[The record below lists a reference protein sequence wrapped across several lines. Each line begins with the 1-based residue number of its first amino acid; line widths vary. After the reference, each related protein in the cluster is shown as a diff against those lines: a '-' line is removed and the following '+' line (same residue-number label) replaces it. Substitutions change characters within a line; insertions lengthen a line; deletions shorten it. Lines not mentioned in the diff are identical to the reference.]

1 MAKERK
7 RRETSIVNTLV
18 TRITKQVASV
28 ILIVL
33 VVAVVMTWT
42 QGTKDK
48 ETELTW
54 ESKAA
59 AYQLSDFFD
68 PYITMVEQ
76 MAVNSDV
83 QHVLKNTK
91 IGDSIVEAKKYKS
104 VYKTMSDIQHLEEDN
119 ILAVWI
125 GDIDANVL
133 TQSDGFTSGEDFEI
147 TERAWYQCV
156 QLKETMLTEPYVDAS
171 TGHLI
176 LSTATPIYDTN
187 GTTIIG
193 VAGLDI
199 ALDHVNEV
207 LSTYKIGN
215 TGYICL
221 FSKAGAVV
229 YHPNSEKTLLSAK
242 ESGYSDNAVD
252 LIINQKEE
260 FIRYR
265 EDGSLRY
272 GYVAEIGKTGYMV
285 ISGLNAVEYFNAVFI
300 TAVTL
305 VVLNSIGLIVNYL
318 GTKTLAKKI
327 SAPIVHLD
335 KTAQKLA
342 AGDLDVEIAIETED
356 EIGQLAKSLGKT
368 VDRLKEYIVYIEEIS
383 YALGEMANGNL
394 QVELKQDYVG
404 EFRILKEGITNIV
417 ESMTAVLTNIKQSA
431 GKVSTGADDLANVS
445 QALAESTT
453 NQAAAVEEL
462 TATSETVVEQVEANR
477 IGAEKCAKGTEYVNT
492 MMVANQEKM
501 QKMTEAMDKINET
514 SNKVVGII
522 QTIEEI
528 ADQTNLLS
536 LNASI
541 EAARAGEAGRGFA
554 VVAGEIGKLADE
566 SSKAANN
573 TRDLISVSIEEIKK
587 GNLIVKEV
595 KTSLQ
600 QVVDAVQG
608 LNVITTESAK
618 NAVLQAEHMKQIS
631 LGIEDISQGI
641 QDNSEMAQ
649 QNSMTSEELASQ
661 ATVLNELVQQFR
673 LKD

>member
-7 RRETSIVNTLV
+7 RKETSIVNTLV

-33 VVAVVMTWT
+33 VVAVVMTWK
-42 QGTKDK
+42 QGTENKV
-48 ETELTW
+48 TELTW

-76 MAVNSDV
+76 MAVNSDI
-83 QHVLKNTK
+83 QHVLRNTK
-91 IGDSIVEAKKYKS
+91 SGDSIAEAKKYKS
-104 VYKTMSDIQHLEEDN
+104 ASKTLRDIQKLEEDN
-119 ILAVWI
+119 ILTVWI

-133 TQSDGFTSGEDFEI
+133 VQSDGFVSDEDFEI
-147 TERAWYQCV
+147 TERVWYQAV
-156 QLKETMLTEPYVDAS
+156 QLNQTMLTEPYTDFN
-171 TGHLI
+171 TGHLV
-176 LSTATPIYDTN
+176 LSAATPIYDKD

-207 LSTYKIGN
+207 LSSYKIGK
-215 TGYICL
+215 TGYIGL

-242 ESGYSDNAVD
+242 EAGYSDNAVD
-252 LIINQKEE
+252 LIINEKEE

-272 GYVAEIGKTGYMV
+272 GYVTEIGKTGYMV
-285 ISGLNAVEYFNAVFI
+285 VSGLNAVEYFNAVFI

-305 VVLNSIGLIVNYL
+305 VVLNSIGLIINYL

-477 IGAEKCAKGTEYVNT
+477 VGAEKCAKGTEYVNK
-492 MMVANQEKM
+492 MMVSNQEKM

-541 EAARAGEAGRGFA
+541 ESARAGEAGRGFA

-600 QVVDAVQG
+600 EVVDAIQG

-618 NAVLQAEHMKQIS
+618 SAVLQAEHMKQIS

-649 QNSMTSEELASQ
+649 QNSVTSEELASQ
-661 ATVLNELVQQFR
+661 VTVLNELVQQFR
-673 LKD
+673 LKE